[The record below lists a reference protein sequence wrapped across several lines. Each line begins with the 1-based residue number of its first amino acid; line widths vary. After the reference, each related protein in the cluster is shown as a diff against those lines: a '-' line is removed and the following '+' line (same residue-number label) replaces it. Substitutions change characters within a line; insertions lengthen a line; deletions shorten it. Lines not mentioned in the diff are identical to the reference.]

1 MRDKVAVLPW
11 LNDNF
16 QVHQGNFALRR
27 QVFKQKVDRNKSF
40 LVVAALSPML
50 QGHRG
55 RKPGNNDGT
64 TRHLS
69 GRLVPP

>member
-1 MRDKVAVLPW
+1 
-11 LNDNF
+11 
-16 QVHQGNFALRR
+16 
-27 QVFKQKVDRNKSF
+27 
-40 LVVAALSPML
+40 VVAALSPML